1 MRAQTETAAALHGV
15 RALVTRPRAR
25 AGALRDMIEQR
36 GGEAILFPAIDIAA
50 PRDPAELAAALA
62 ELARIDLAI
71 FVSAAAI
78 ESAAGVMR
86 EHGMQ
91 IPRSTRIA
99 AIGPK
104 TAAACARAGRC
115 ADFVAR
121 ARSDSEGLLDE
132 LRGFDAA
139 GKNVLIFRGQSGRE
153 HLRRALETRGA
164 AVRHVETYRRRLAA
178 PPIAPLLQRW
188 RAREID
194 AVLITGAT
202 LWDALSRQL
211 GGARG
216 LLEATPVIAY
226 SARIAEHCR
235 RGGACEVRSAA
246 RPSDDAL
253 VAALAD
259 WAAAARAAHKLPL
272 SG

>member
-1 MRAQTETAAALHGV
+1 MTCAQTDS
-15 RALVTRPRAR
+15 RAR
-25 AGALRDMIEQR
+25 AGALRGMIEHR
-36 GGEAILFPAIDIAA
+36 GGAAILFPVAGIAA
-50 PRDPAELAAALA
+50 PRDRAALAAELA
-62 ELARIDLAI
+62 ELARINMMI
-71 FVSAAAI
+71 FISAAAI
-78 ESAAGVMR
+78 ESTGGVMR
-86 EHGMQ
+86 EHGLR

-139 GKNVLIFRGQSGRE
+139 GKRVLIFRGQSGRE
-153 HLRRALETRGA
+153 HLRRALESRGA
-164 AVRHVETYRRRLAA
+164 AVRHIETYRREPAA
-178 PPIAPLLQRW
+178 PPLAPLLQRW
-188 RAREID
+188 RGGEID

-202 LWDALSRQL
+202 LWDALSHRL

-216 LLEATPVIAY
+216 LLEATPVFAY
-226 SARIAEHCR
+226 SARIAAHCR
-235 RGGACEVRSAA
+235 RAGAREVHSAV

-253 VAALAD
+253 VAALAE
-259 WAAAARAAHKLPL
+259 WAAARASHKAPL